1 MKTKADRIRF
11 VRQLNRLSQEK
22 FAEEL
27 ETSRGAVGNWELGKG
42 IKQENLEQ
50 IVEKFGVSLDWL
62 SSGRGRPPAEST
74 DYPSE
79 STEGPR
85 PDNGILEI
93 DVRAGLGAGGTTEGR
108 EVRHDGDYADP
119 VKSESWR
126 FPIRFMREEIR
137 APESRV
143 IILETEGD
151 SMSPTI
157 LSGDRVIVDTGHRL
171 PSPDGIYAVRDRY
184 GSIVVKRLQVLRR
197 GDPPVIR
204 VISDNKA
211 HDAEDVG
218 ADEIHIVGRVLWGL
232 KRL

>member
-1 MKTKADRIRF
+1 MDI
-11 VRQLNRLSQEK
+11 
-22 FAEEL
+22 
-27 ETSRGAVGNWELGKG
+27 NW
-42 IKQENLEQ
+42 IKEQLEQ
-50 IVEKFGVSLDWL
+50 PGKSRSGLAKFLGIPNSAVTEMLKGNRAIKLREVPNINQYFSANSEGDEQ
-62 SSGRGRPPAEST
+62 GTATDRPA
-74 DYPSE
+74 D
-79 STEGPR
+79 
-85 PDNGILEI
+85 GILEI

-108 EVRHDGDYADP
+108 EVRHDGDHADP

-126 FPIRFMREEIR
+126 FPSRFMREEIR
-137 APESRV
+137 APENRV

-184 GSIVVKRLQVLRR
+184 GSIVVKRLQALRR
-197 GDPPVIR
+197 GDPPLIR
-204 VISDNKA
+204 IISDNKS

-218 ADEIHIVGRVLWGL
+218 ADEIAIVGRVLWSL